1 MLSSI
6 LLYQIGT
13 FCFLID
19 IRTYLKMVIFHER
32 VAEPKRW
39 VDNHSLRNEVRA
51 HVDSYLRKIDPNS
64 IVVIIRSVGM
74 VLCAGPAAWAEPPQ
88 WTRRMPAPTR
98 CRRLP
103 TLPTIAYHTTVQY
116 RYWLL

>member
-1 MLSSI
+1 M
-6 LLYQIGT
+6 
-13 FCFLID
+13 
-19 IRTYLKMVIFHER
+19 
-32 VAEPKRW
+32 RW

-51 HVDSYLRKIDPNS
+51 HADSYLRKIDPNS

-74 VLCAGPAAWAEPPQ
+74 VLCAGPTAWAEPPQ

-103 TLPTIAYHTTVQY
+103 TLPTIAYHTTVEY